1 MNQFGRIFR
10 IMLFGESHG
19 ECVGV
24 VIDGCPAGLTLSKK
38 DFILDIKRRHPRLKG
53 TTQRRET
60 DEPLIQSGLWKQKTT
75 GAPLLI
81 TIKNKDTRFEDY
93 LPFREIPRPGHADFT
108 ASKKYGGYNDTRG
121 GGQFSGRLTVALVCA
136 GVIAKKI
143 LTPVEIEASLLRAE
157 GTTQIERVVQAA
169 IREKDS
175 IGGIIE
181 CRAKYLPVGL
191 GEPFFDSVESQIS
204 HLVFSIPGVKGIEF
218 GSGFSCSKM
227 RGSECNDT
235 ILDTEGKTA
244 TNHSGG
250 INGGITNGNELVF
263 RIAIKPPSSIN
274 KPQRTINLQTGEEAI
289 LSVKGRHDACIALRT
304 PVIVEA
310 VTAIVLAD
318 FMLIEQKI
326 PRVME

>member
-1 MNQFGRIFR
+1 MNQFGRMFR

-38 DFILDIKRRHPRLKG
+38 DFILDIKRRQPRLKG

-93 LPFREIPRPGHADFT
+93 LPFRKIPRPGHADFA

-121 GGQFSGRLTVALVCA
+121 GGQFSGRLTAALVCA
-136 GVIAKKI
+136 GVVAKKI
-143 LTPVEIEASLLRAE
+143 LAPVEIEASLLQAG
-157 GTTQIERVVQAA
+157 GTTQIERAVQAA

-181 CRAKYLPVGL
+181 CRAKHLPVGL

-227 RGSECNDT
+227 RGSECNDR
-235 ILDTEGKTA
+235 IIDTEGKTA

-250 INGGITNGNELVF
+250 INGGITNGNELLF
-263 RIAIKPPSSIN
+263 RIAVKPPSSIN
-274 KPQRTINLQTGEEAI
+274 KPQQTINLQTGEEAI
-289 LSVKGRHDACIALRT
+289 LSVKGRHDTCIALRT